1 MTLILSASST
11 SVSSSLLPSSILLP
25 FSHSLSLSRIG
36 ELTVTKIKDSFAI
49 FKNLV
54 LEARANGGDGSG
66 GGGSEMKQSTA
77 DNPTEETTQ
86 LLQQIKDLKSCLL
99 QRDNEI
105 AILVNMVKKERA
117 NATESSELRATREIT
132 SKESES
138 EVSFPNIKPPV
149 NRRNDG
155 KSKANGSALVSTA
168 EREALRSEKIIKKH
182 LFGVP
187 PPEDRALF
195 EDMAGEKIA
204 SKQRI
209 VTLTLT
215 LTLSLVPFFP
225 PSAFPFSP
233 ALCSASLFRIF
244 PIEV

>member
-1 MTLILSASST
+1 M
-11 SVSSSLLPSSILLP
+11 
-25 FSHSLSLSRIG
+25 
-36 ELTVTKIKDSFAI
+36 TKIKDSFAI

-66 GGGSEMKQSTA
+66 GVNRESGA
-77 DNPTEETTQ
+77 NLNEETTQ

-117 NATESSELRATREIT
+117 NAESNEHRIFDERTSREAT

-138 EVSFPNIKPPV
+138 EVSFPVIKQSA

-155 KSKANGSALVSTA
+155 KAKVNSSAPISTA

-187 PPEDRALF
+187 PPEDRSLF
-195 EDMAGEKIA
+195 EDMAGEESEEIYFCD
-204 SKQRI
+204 Q
-209 VTLTLT
+209 THHHY
-215 LTLSLVPFFP
+215 F
-225 PSAFPFSP
+225 
-233 ALCSASLFRIF
+233 CSSLF
-244 PIEV
+244 

>member
-1 MTLILSASST
+1 MIPIPSASYT
-11 SVSSSLLPSSILLP
+11 SVCSC
-25 FSHSLSLSRIG
+25 FSCRPLIGTAG

-54 LEARANGGDGSG
+54 LEARANGVDGSG
-66 GGGSEMKQSTA
+66 SGSAVNQESGA
-77 DNPTEETTQ
+77 NLNEETAQ

-117 NATESSELRATREIT
+117 NAESTSEQRMTREIS

-138 EVSFPNIKPPV
+138 EVSFPVIKPSSS
-149 NRRNDG
+149 RRNDG
-155 KSKANGSALVSTA
+155 KTKANGSALISTA

-187 PPEDRALF
+187 PPEDRSLF
-195 EDMAGEKIA
+195 EDMAGE
-204 SKQRI
+204 QRDEREGGRKKEMI
-209 VTLTLT
+209 LDRHRDHDSV
-215 LTLSLVPFFP
+215 
-225 PSAFPFSP
+225 
-233 ALCSASLFRIF
+233 C
-244 PIEV
+244 